1 MILNLVT
8 AATKTAATAE
18 TKKRKQARTKQRRKK
33 DQNIEV
39 EKRGKLQ
46 VEVMLDKNELHG
58 GQEQK
63 IILKAVDFQ
72 TIRTY
77 QKCKGQRKCDSVGS

>member
-1 MILNLVT
+1 M
-8 AATKTAATAE
+8 
-18 TKKRKQARTKQRRKK
+18 
-33 DQNIEV
+33 